1 MQEGQSIQIG
11 AGGTEPIK
19 YDFARFTAIRG
30 VQFPR
35 CPGSRSRRFIRGGSI
50 MRTQRLMAS
59 LAGFSLLFVLGACKT
74 QPPLPQQR
82 FDLRGKVVAVNKNE
96 GTVTLAHEAI
106 PGYMAAMTMD
116 YPLKDKWA
124 FDVLKPGQTIR
135 ATLVV
140 ASDRA
145 WLEGI
150 VVSEEAKPESNSL
163 APPESART
171 PLGQEV
177 PDFPLINQ
185 DGKRIH
191 LHQYHGKALLLT
203 FIYTRCPLPDYCPL
217 MSKNFAR
224 ILQEVRSDPA
234 LSPSTHL
241 LSISIDPEYDKPA
254 VLRAYGLDCAG
265 NPHPFDHWEF
275 ASGTPEQVR
284 KVAEF
289 FGLKYWTEGG
299 QIVHALVTA
308 LIGPDGKVI
317 QIYRGND
324 WQPAQVVSDLRD
336 STLQG
341 PGLRK
346 TTQ

>member
-1 MQEGQSIQIG
+1 MRAHRFM
-11 AGGTEPIK
+11 AGLVGLS
-19 YDFARFTAIRG
+19 AILIL
-30 VQFPR
+30 V
-35 CPGSRSRRFIRGGSI
+35 
-50 MRTQRLMAS
+50 
-59 LAGFSLLFVLGACKT
+59 ACQKEK
-74 QPPLPQQR
+74 PLPQQR
-82 FDLRGKVVAVNKNE
+82 FDLRGKVVAVNKSD

-116 YPLKDKWA
+116 YPIKDNWA
-124 FDVLKPGQTIR
+124 FDVLKPGQSIT

-150 VVSEEAKPESNSL
+150 VISEEAKPQGNSP
-163 APPESART
+163 ASAESARS

-217 MSKNFAR
+217 LSKNFAR
-224 ILQEVRSDPA
+224 ILEQVRNDSE
-234 LSPSTHL
+234 LSLSTHL

-254 VLRAYGLDCAG
+254 VLRAYGLDHAG
-265 NPHPFDHWEF
+265 YPHPFDHWEF
-275 ASGTPEQVR
+275 ASGTPEQVH

-299 QIVHALVTA
+299 QIVHSLVTA
-308 LIGPDGKVI
+308 LIGPDGKVV
-317 QIYRGND
+317 QLYRGND
-324 WQPAQVVSDLRD
+324 WQPAQVTSDLR
-336 STLQG
+336 
-341 PGLRK
+341 GLPRPVK
-346 TTQ
+346 

>member
-1 MQEGQSIQIG
+1 MTWLTGLSM
-11 AGGTEPIK
+11 
-19 YDFARFTAIRG
+19 
-30 VQFPR
+30 V
-35 CPGSRSRRFIRGGSI
+35 
-50 MRTQRLMAS
+50 
-59 LAGFSLLFVLGACKT
+59 FVLAACQTEK
-74 QPPLPQQR
+74 PLPPQR
-82 FDLRGKVVAVNKNE
+82 FDLRGKVVAVDKHE

-106 PGYMAAMTMD
+106 PGYMAAMTMT

-124 FDVLKPGQTIR
+124 FDVLKPGQTVQ

-145 WLEGI
+145 WLEGT
-150 VVSEEAKPESNSL
+150 VVTAEAKPESDSL
-163 APPESART
+163 APAEGVRT
-171 PLGQEV
+171 PLGEVV
-177 PDFPLINQ
+177 PDFPLTNQ

-191 LHQYHGKALLLT
+191 LHQYHGQVLLLT

-217 MSKNFAR
+217 MSKNFAQ
-224 ILQEVRSDPA
+224 ILAELRSDPA

-241 LSISIDPEYDKPA
+241 LSISIDPGYDKPA
-254 VLRAYGLDCAG
+254 VLRAYGLNCAG

-308 LIGPDGKVI
+308 LIGPDGKVAK
-317 QIYRGND
+317 IYRGNE
-324 WQPAQVVSDLRD
+324 WQPAQVVSDLRA
-336 STLQG
+336 LPRG
-341 PGLRK
+341 
-346 TTQ
+346 

>member
-1 MQEGQSIQIG
+1 
-11 AGGTEPIK
+11 
-19 YDFARFTAIRG
+19 
-30 VQFPR
+30 
-35 CPGSRSRRFIRGGSI
+35 
-50 MRTQRLMAS
+50 MAW
-59 LAGFSLLFVLGACKT
+59 LAGFSLLFVLTACKK

-82 FDLRGKVVAVNKNE
+82 FDLRGKVMAVNKNE

-116 YPLKDKWA
+116 YPIKDKWV
-124 FDVLKPGQTIR
+124 FDVLKPGQTLQ

-150 VVSEEAKPESNSL
+150 VVTDEPKPESNPL
-163 APPESART
+163 APSESAGT
-171 PLGQEV
+171 PVGQVV
-177 PDFPLINQ
+177 PDFGLINQ
-185 DGKRIH
+185 DGMRIH

-217 MSKNFAR
+217 MSRNFAQ
-224 ILQEVRSDPA
+224 ILEQVRSDPA
-234 LSPSTHL
+234 LSSSTHL
-241 LSISIDPEYDKPA
+241 LSVSIDPEYDKPA

-265 NPHPFDHWEF
+265 KSHPFDDWEF
-275 ASGTPEQVR
+275 ASGTPAQVR

-317 QIYRGND
+317 QLYRGND
-324 WQPAQVVSDLRD
+324 WQPAQVVSDL
-336 STLQG
+336 QK
-341 PGLRK
+341 LRGATK
-346 TTQ
+346 